1 MVLPFNCH
9 HSGTVMAASIF
20 SQSTNTTQSYF
31 FCLSFKVDQKRLFRK
46 RIKKIFGEGE
56 ILVSS
61 EPNVFEAVISIFHT
75 FSPLSLSCRGRPY
88 LIDYPSSFSKHQH
101 RTQTDKNFFFQEWVK
116 KRTTTKIRLHRF
128 SAFSR

>member
-1 MVLPFNCH
+1 MNGFTFRLSSFWYRSV
-9 HSGTVMAASIF
+9 G
-20 SQSTNTTQSYF
+20 
-31 FCLSFKVDQKRLFRK
+31 CLSNFFLPQFQSRPEKTFSKTD
-46 RIKKIFGEGE
+46 KKIFGEGE

-101 RTQTDKNFFFQEWVK
+101 RTQTDKNFFFPRMGQK
-116 KRTTTKIRLHRF
+116 TYDYKNQTTSFF
-128 SAFSR
+128 SFQ